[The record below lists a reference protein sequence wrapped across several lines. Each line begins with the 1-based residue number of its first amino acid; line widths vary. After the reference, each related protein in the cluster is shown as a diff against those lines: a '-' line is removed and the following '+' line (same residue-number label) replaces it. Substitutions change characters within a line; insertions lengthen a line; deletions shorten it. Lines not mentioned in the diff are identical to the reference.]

1 VTAPDDFAT
10 EAEERVY
17 RGRPEPPL
25 GTLINSLVEDLRR
38 LVRLEIALFK
48 QEMAL
53 KAGRLKVGLI
63 AIAIGAVLAFTAWLA
78 MFAAAIIALTIVWP
92 AWLATVVLGAMLL
105 VFAGLVLFLGI
116 RSLRM
121 QTLAPQRTL
130 NSLREVQTAIKERM
144 R

>member
-1 VTAPDDFAT
+1 VTAPDDFAA

-53 KAGRLKVGLI
+53 KAGRLKIGLI